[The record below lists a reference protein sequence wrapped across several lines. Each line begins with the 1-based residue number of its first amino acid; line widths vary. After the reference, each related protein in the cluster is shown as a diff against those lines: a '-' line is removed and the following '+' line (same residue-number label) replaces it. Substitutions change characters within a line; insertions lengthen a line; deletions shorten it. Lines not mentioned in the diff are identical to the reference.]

1 MVNLRRDGELF
12 DEAAGIVK
20 FKKNKAAA
28 EKSLEAE
35 RDNLSRVN
43 DILKELE
50 KQVLDQLKEQSE
62 TVRRKYLAFKNEL
75 KKLDVKCIPP

>member
-1 MVNLRRDGELF
+1 MVKPEERREHFLTRLP
-12 DEAAGIVK
+12 ESLK

-43 DILKELE
+43 DILKELG
-50 KQVLDQLKEQSE
+50 KTGRTTQGAV
-62 TVRRKYLAFKNEL
+62 
-75 KKLDVKCIPP
+75 